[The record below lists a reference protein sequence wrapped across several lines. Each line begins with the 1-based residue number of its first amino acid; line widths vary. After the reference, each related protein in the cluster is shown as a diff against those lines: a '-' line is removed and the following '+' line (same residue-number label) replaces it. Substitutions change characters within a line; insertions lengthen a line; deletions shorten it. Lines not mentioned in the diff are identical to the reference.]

1 MRGGNVGQSQIICL
15 ELFELMEKQ
24 ELMFY
29 VLECVL
35 RES

>member
-15 ELFELMEKQ
+15 ELFELMEQ
-24 ELMFY
+24 EFMFY

-35 RES
+35 CES